1 MDSQKNDN
9 SNEIDTKQ
17 PMDKDTKKIM
27 GLLLI
32 VLLFLAVSYIK
43 TTIVLLIFG
52 GLAYWAYKK
61 NKENSEKQVEKEEV
75 NDSKND

>member
-75 NDSKND
+75 NDSEND

>member
-9 SNEIDTKQ
+9 SNETDTK
-17 PMDKDTKKIM
+17 PAMDKDTKKLM
-27 GLLLI
+27 GLLLV

-43 TTIVLLIFG
+43 TTITLLIFG

-61 NKENSEKQVEKEEV
+61 NKEKTGKQIEKEEV
-75 NDSKND
+75 NDSEND